1 MNIGQSKNY
10 IILLS
15 FFAFLFLLCL
25 SKMSPIY
32 YTNEWSDINV
42 YFNVAKGMAN
52 GSTLYTEVFDHKGP
66 LIFFIYEL
74 GYLISHKTFTGIFIL
89 QVITWSLLLSGI
101 FFTARLF
108 VKDGYAFLTSL
119 LFSIALVNYTK
130 TGGSAEEFV
139 LAFESIGLL
148 FFLRYFLSP
157 GRMKRPKTH
166 LFILGALCS
175 AILFIKINLIVF
187 LGFLVIAIFLDIL
200 FQRRYKDLLIN
211 LSVFI
216 AGLALVAIPIYL
228 YFYTKG
234 ALSYAFDTYIVLNK
248 TYSEVKDYSEIIP
261 NIAIRIYRWLT
272 DDPIVMILSFTGLFY
287 FPGKFLTTRTSKV
300 CFITG
305 GIFLFFM
312 IFMFEFFH
320 KPYYPI
326 PFLIFNYLGLIV
338 VIKSLSKYIN
348 IPCTTKTLIYLI
360 IGCLLVGISSKHFF
374 KTSRSSYDLR
384 EFASVIK
391 QEENP
396 TLLNLGFSI
405 GNSLFT
411 VCNIVPNVKYFFTP
425 NLVHEKYPE
434 LRNEQSNYI
443 QNKDTEFVLLISS
456 SLNFNY
462 FWKLPALRQN
472 YTLIK
477 TKELGYNL
485 DAGSIETFYLFKR
498 KE

>member
-15 FFAFLFLLCL
+15 FYSFLFLLCL

-32 YTNEWSDINV
+32 YINEWSDINV
-42 YFNVAKGMAN
+42 YFNVGKGMAN
-52 GSTLYTEVFDHKGP
+52 GSTLYTEIFDHKGP

-74 GYLISHKTFTGIFIL
+74 GYLISNTSFTGMFII
-89 QVITWSLLLSGI
+89 QVITWTISLISI
-101 FFTARLF
+101 FYTARLF
-108 VKDGYAFLTSL
+108 IKDGYAFLTSL
-119 LFSIALVNYTK
+119 LFSIALANYTK
-130 TGGSAEEFV
+130 TGGSAEEFI

-148 FFLRYFLSP
+148 LFLRYFLES
-157 GRMKRPKTH
+157 KTTRH
-166 LFILGALCS
+166 EKSRLFILGILSS

-187 LGFLVIAIFLDIL
+187 LGFLVIGIFLDIL
-200 FQRRYKDLLIN
+200 SQRRYKDLFVN
-211 LSVFI
+211 LFVFI
-216 AGLALVAIPIYL
+216 AGIAIIAIPTCL

-234 ALSYAFDTYIVLNK
+234 ALSYAFDTYIILNK

-261 NIAIRIYRWLT
+261 NIGIRIYRWLT
-272 DDPIVMILSFTGLFY
+272 DDPVVMLLSFTGAFY
-287 FPGKFLTTRTSKV
+287 FPVKFLTTKTSRI
-300 CFITG
+300 CFILG
-305 GIFLFFM
+305 GISLFLM

-326 PFLIFNYLGLIV
+326 PFLIFTYLGLII
-338 VIKSLSKYIN
+338 VIKAVYKYIN
-348 IPCTTKTLIYLI
+348 IPCTTKTLVYITIAALLI
-360 IGCLLVGISSKHFF
+360 GISSKHFF
-374 KTSRSSYDLR
+374 KTSKSSYDLR

-411 VCNIVPNVKYFFTP
+411 VCDIIPNVKYFFTP
-425 NLVHEKYPE
+425 NLIHEKYPE
-434 LRNEQSNYI
+434 LRNEQTNYI
-443 QNKDTEFVLLISS
+443 QNRDTDFILLISS
-456 SLNFNY
+456 SINFNY
-462 FWKLPALRQN
+462 FWRLPALRQN
-472 YTLIK
+472 YTLID

-498 KE
+498 KN